1 MYFLLLLFI
10 IVLLKLYI
18 TSKYKVKEQF
28 FFTDLINKQKNNNN
42 VQSSRSPEY
51 QNIINN
57 YINQIKSKF
66 EDLQEKRNII
76 SSIKE
81 ESQKNIKQGNVMRN
95 KNSRNKILLKK

>member
-18 TSKYKVKEQF
+18 TSNHKVKEQF
-28 FFTDLINKQKNNNN
+28 FFADLINKQKNNN

-51 QNIINN
+51 QNIINY
-57 YINQIKSKF
+57 YINQIDSKF
-66 EDLQEKRNII
+66 KDLQEKRNII

-81 ESQKNIKQGNVMRN
+81 ESQEIMKQGNKMMN